1 MKPSKTKSESV
12 FETFLSQHQIP
23 FEPIPASESRRPD
36 YLVTC
41 GSAKIVFE
49 VKELSV
55 DENFSM
61 EPLTVSSR
69 IVGDHIRSKIT
80 QGKRQVQWGAEQG
93 LPSVL
98 LVYNNLDTELQLFG
112 TEDPD
117 FLCAMYGEYT
127 LKIDKVTGQI
137 GEAFYGRNRSLAA
150 DKNTSFSALG
160 RLLDRR
166 GDVEVTLFENAFAER
181 PISFDQLSPC
191 WNVIRVQAA

>member
-12 FETFLSQHQIP
+12 FETFLSQHQIS
-23 FEPIPASESRRPD
+23 FEPIPASESRRPG

-80 QGKRQVQWGAEQG
+80 RTRR
-93 LPSVL
+93 SVRWDD
-98 LVYNNLDTELQLFG
+98 YW
-112 TEDPD
+112 
-117 FLCAMYGEYT
+117 
-127 LKIDKVTGQI
+127 TG
-137 GEAFYGRNRSLAA
+137 
-150 DKNTSFSALG
+150 
-160 RLLDRR
+160 R
-166 GDVEVTLFENAFAER
+166 GDVEVALFENAFAER